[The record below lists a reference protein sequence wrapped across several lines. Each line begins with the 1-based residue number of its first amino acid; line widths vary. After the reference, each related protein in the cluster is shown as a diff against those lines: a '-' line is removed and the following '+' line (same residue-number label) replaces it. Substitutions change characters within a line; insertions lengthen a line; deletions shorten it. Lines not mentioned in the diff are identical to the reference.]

1 MAIKRR
7 EIKMYIEKVMI
18 LCIQTSYR
26 SARDHPFVFALVLFL
41 LVLYISFPCLFAF
54 LVSSSPVIV
63 CTTLLLGLL
72 LSYGE
77 PNIPEI
83 EKEDERT
90 QDMPSEEIGGSFK
103 HLYVKEDDN
112 LMVEEHVE
120 YRSHHEGIA
129 SMATERS
136 NAGEDIYEAT
146 NQNEG
151 TKKLD
156 AIVATNSLDGE
167 VNRENYN
174 KEKVIQEKELHGQE
188 IFKDRYLYVENPG
201 VTGVG
206 KIISSVGIADR
217 QETEDLM
224 LENGEPALDHHFD
237 SSLGLP
243 WQSIDNDHAS
253 SDTDSDRAESS
264 SPDAS
269 MADIIPMLDE
279 LHPLLDS
286 EHPQHVSISKSDV
299 DTEGSSSDHEPD
311 DNSVDEEGENHAE
324 EEDEE
329 AQEEKDDGMEAA
341 VKWTEDDQK
350 NVMDLGSSE
359 LERNRRLESLIAK
372 RRARKNLAFLME
384 RNLIDL
390 DASDSFL
397 SRDDLSRF
405 RVQVPP
411 ISAPRRNPFDI
422 PYDSEET
429 MDLLPIPGSA
439 PSSLLP
445 RRNPF
450 DIFYDEQEQN
460 SSLTGETWGHQDFVS
475 APHREVLYR
484 RNETF
489 SLGRRELQQERP
501 HSRLKSYFV
510 AENMD
515 SEGSST
521 FHRQF
526 SDKSESKVSYI
537 PESDTVSSVTD
548 QEYKR
553 ELEKQEFQQETE
565 LTPLGKH
572 DADVVDN
579 GSHTTEE
586 AELVDK
592 EVKNVHLTDDLEIDV
607 DTDLIIQESD
617 QVVEDSGAVE
627 EDIRDGIHLNPPIS
641 DYEKLDMVEQ
651 RYDQP
656 HSSSSDE
663 DKKDSETTFS
673 EQSLNLEQTRNLRE
687 SDYSTRVDQVHDY
700 KVAEPIY
707 DSSPLVAGKSF
718 SELSTV
724 DEAETDAVGAGQGDN
739 TSSSVKFHM
748 QKEDSEVGSSPSSI
762 EQNAA
767 TPIGNFV
774 SVNASVEEMASV
786 STGPFTS
793 GQSLISIEENE
804 PRSRE
809 ITDISKYDD
818 VIVGK
823 SASQE
828 GSIHTISCMIDEL
841 AAADSIN
848 HTNSSSLTAQSREAD
863 PIVVNMSHYTEIE
876 ETVEI
881 TQSSYSN
888 ISLLSDDSVSSELLK
903 PVPFMEKYSLSS
915 DHITV
920 KDSQLSNLDLAS
932 ISDDSRED
940 FKQQDKDP
948 GVTNEELKVNVSD
961 IEQQASFFWKSRE
974 DINHMDDCDKLFH
987 KPEVT
992 TSDLLSA
999 GHIHDGSLTGLQL
1012 ISLTE
1017 SITEIKASSGS
1028 DLSAS
1033 RDGIITEVLTKY
1045 EDGSLKMV
1053 DSSDE
1058 ESDEIHPVV
1067 LETDEMDE
1075 SLPTAM
1081 DGTADFHIE
1090 ELSSNQRGSLF
1101 MFQMDSQSEDISSAS
1116 RSSFVHDNTQLQFSE
1131 DRSSQYDDISSNQPS
1146 KGSFIESQEVSSAV
1160 SLPRVIESEV
1170 GSSYSSSGNF
1180 EQIVYNP
1187 KVHVFEASLVQEV
1200 NSGSNQLL
1208 QKTMVPSV
1216 SDSKIG
1222 EPMTAKLN
1230 LQLREMVAAESNTT
1244 DSELLVVEARSV
1256 EDIHS
1261 TFKQI
1266 SEELLEKSL
1275 YHEVGSQNLHES
1287 KSQNLQGTG
1296 DLDSKQMQSDL
1307 HVEAKSIEDRD
1318 MAFSQLSHSTSK
1330 KAPKATGAI
1339 DGYLEVCASE
1349 EQLETKV
1356 VEVQS
1361 ADEISFAF
1369 KEPVAS
1375 ETSTSMEQIGE
1386 KSGAEIVGDVPA
1398 SKTLTS
1404 KKTQKKHKR
1413 RNSVSSSSSSSSS
1426 SDSDFYENKK
1436 DD

>member
-63 CTTLLLGLL
+63 CTTLLLGFL

-206 KIISSVGIADR
+206 QIISSVGIADR

-224 LENGEPALDHHFD
+224 LENGEHALDHHFD

-299 DTEGSSSDHEPD
+299 DTECSSSDHEPD

-489 SLGRRELQQERP
+489 SLGTRELQQERP

-586 AELVDK
+586 AELVDI

-641 DYEKLDMVEQ
+641 DYEKLDVVKQ

-724 DEAETDAVGAGQGDN
+724 DEAETDAGQGDN
-739 TSSSVKFHM
+739 TSSLVKFHI
-748 QKEDSEVGSSPSSI
+748 QKEVSEVGSSPSSI

-767 TPIGNFV
+767 TPIGDFV

-804 PRSRE
+804 SRSRE

-848 HTNSSSLTAQSREAD
+848 HTNSSSLIAQSREAD

-888 ISLLSDDSVSSELLK
+888 ISLLSDDSVSSELQK

-915 DHITV
+915 DHITI

-974 DINHMDDCDKLFH
+974 DISHMDDCDKLFH
-987 KPEVT
+987 KPEVS
-992 TSDLLSA
+992 TSDLLSS

-1090 ELSSNQRGSLF
+1090 ELSSNQRGSLY

-1131 DRSSQYDDISSNQPS
+1131 DRSTQYDDISYNQPS

-1160 SLPRVIESEV
+1160 SLPRVIESEI

-1200 NSGSNQLL
+1200 NSASNQPL

-1349 EQLETKV
+1349 EQMETKV

>member
-63 CTTLLLGLL
+63 CTTLLLGFL

-206 KIISSVGIADR
+206 QIISSVGIADR

-224 LENGEPALDHHFD
+224 LENGEHALDHHFD

-299 DTEGSSSDHEPD
+299 DTECSSSDHEPD

-489 SLGRRELQQERP
+489 SLGTRELQQERP

-586 AELVDK
+586 AELVDI

-641 DYEKLDMVEQ
+641 DYEKLDVVKQ

-739 TSSSVKFHM
+739 TSSLVKFHI
-748 QKEDSEVGSSPSSI
+748 QKEVSEVGSSPSSI

-767 TPIGNFV
+767 TPIGDFV

-804 PRSRE
+804 SRSRE

-848 HTNSSSLTAQSREAD
+848 HTNSSSLIAQSREAD

-888 ISLLSDDSVSSELLK
+888 ISLLSDDSVSSELQK

-915 DHITV
+915 DHITI

-974 DINHMDDCDKLFH
+974 DISHMDDCDKLFH
-987 KPEVT
+987 KPEVS
-992 TSDLLSA
+992 TSDLLSS

-1090 ELSSNQRGSLF
+1090 ELSSNQRGSLY

-1131 DRSSQYDDISSNQPS
+1131 DRSTQYDDISYNQPS

-1160 SLPRVIESEV
+1160 SLPRVIESEI

-1200 NSGSNQLL
+1200 NSASNQPL

-1349 EQLETKV
+1349 EQMETKV

>member
-90 QDMPSEEIGGSFK
+90 RDMPSEEIGGSFK

-136 NAGEDIYEAT
+136 NAGEDIYEST

-489 SLGRRELQQERP
+489 SLGTRELQQERP

-586 AELVDK
+586 AELVDS

-641 DYEKLDMVEQ
+641 DYEKLDVVEQ

-748 QKEDSEVGSSPSSI
+748 QKEVSEVGSSPSSI

-767 TPIGNFV
+767 TPIGDFV

-786 STGPFTS
+786 SSGPFTS

-804 PRSRE
+804 SRSRE

-818 VIVGK
+818 VIIGK

-848 HTNSSSLTAQSREAD
+848 HTNSSSLTAQSRVAD

-888 ISLLSDDSVSSELLK
+888 ISLLSDDSVSSELQK

-974 DINHMDDCDKLFH
+974 DISHMDDCDKLFH
-987 KPEVT
+987 KPEVS

-1090 ELSSNQRGSLF
+1090 ELSSNQRGSLS

-1131 DRSSQYDDISSNQPS
+1131 DRSTQYDDISSNQPS

-1160 SLPRVIESEV
+1160 SLPRVIESEI

-1200 NSGSNQLL
+1200 NSASNQPL

-1296 DLDSKQMQSDL
+1296 DHDSKQMQSDL
-1307 HVEAKSIEDRD
+1307 HVEAKSIEDID

>member
-41 LVLYISFPCLFAF
+41 LVLYRSFPCLFAF

-311 DNSVDEEGENHAE
+311 DNSVDEEGENRAE

-439 PSSLLP
+439 PSSLLS

-526 SDKSESKVSYI
+526 SDKSELKVSYI

-579 GSHTTEE
+579 GSRTTEE
-586 AELVDK
+586 AELVDI
-592 EVKNVHLTDDLEIDV
+592 EEKNVHLTDDLEIDV
-607 DTDLIIQESD
+607 DSDLIIQESD

-641 DYEKLDMVEQ
+641 DYEKLDVVEQ

-687 SDYSTRVDQVHDY
+687 SDYSTRVDQVHDC

-724 DEAETDAVGAGQGDN
+724 DEAETDAGQGDN

-748 QKEDSEVGSSPSSI
+748 QKEVSEVGSSPSSI

-767 TPIGNFV
+767 SPIGDFV

-786 STGPFTS
+786 KTGPFTS

-804 PRSRE
+804 SRSRE
-809 ITDISKYDD
+809 ITDFSKYDD

-888 ISLLSDDSVSSELLK
+888 ISLLSDDSVSSELQK

-948 GVTNEELKVNVSD
+948 GVSNEELKVNVPD
-961 IEQQASFFWKSRE
+961 IEQQASFLWKSRE
-974 DINHMDDCDKLFH
+974 DISHMDDCDKLFH
-987 KPEVT
+987 KPEVS

-1075 SLPTAM
+1075 SLPTEM
-1081 DGTADFHIE
+1081 DGAADFHIE
-1090 ELSSNQRGSLF
+1090 DLSSNQRGSLF
-1101 MFQMDSQSEDISSAS
+1101 MFQMDSQCEDISSAS

-1131 DRSSQYDDISSNQPS
+1131 DRSTQYDDISSNQPS

-1160 SLPRVIESEV
+1160 SLPRVIESEI

-1200 NSGSNQLL
+1200 NSASNQPL
-1208 QKTMVPSV
+1208 QKTMVSSV

-1296 DLDSKQMQSDL
+1296 DHDSKQMQSDL
-1307 HVEAKSIEDRD
+1307 HVEAKSIEDID

-1375 ETSTSMEQIGE
+1375 ETSKSMEQIGE

>member
-90 QDMPSEEIGGSFK
+90 RDMPSEEIGGSFK

-136 NAGEDIYEAT
+136 NAGEDIYEST

-489 SLGRRELQQERP
+489 SLGTRELQQERP

-586 AELVDK
+586 AELVDS

-641 DYEKLDMVEQ
+641 DYEKLDVVEQ

-724 DEAETDAVGAGQGDN
+724 DEAETDAGQGDN

-748 QKEDSEVGSSPSSI
+748 QKEVSEVGSSPSSI

-767 TPIGNFV
+767 TPIGDFV

-786 STGPFTS
+786 SSGPFTS

-804 PRSRE
+804 SRSRE

-818 VIVGK
+818 VIIGK

-848 HTNSSSLTAQSREAD
+848 HTNSSSLTAQSRVAD

-888 ISLLSDDSVSSELLK
+888 ISLLSDDSVSSELQK

-974 DINHMDDCDKLFH
+974 DISHMDDCDKLFH
-987 KPEVT
+987 KPEVS

-1090 ELSSNQRGSLF
+1090 ELSSNQRGSLS

-1131 DRSSQYDDISSNQPS
+1131 DRSTQYDDISSNQPS

-1160 SLPRVIESEV
+1160 SLPRVIESEI

-1200 NSGSNQLL
+1200 NSASNQPL

-1296 DLDSKQMQSDL
+1296 DHDSKQMQSDL
-1307 HVEAKSIEDRD
+1307 HVEAKSIEDID

>member
-1 MAIKRR
+1 MREEGVLGFFGRSDPDPLGKQEGKVEERFGFGLSQATQRKEREREDMAIKRK

-18 LCIQTSYR
+18 LCIRTSYR

-41 LVLYISFPCLFAF
+41 LVLYRSCPCLFAF

-83 EKEDERT
+83 EKVDERT
-90 QDMPSEEIGGSFK
+90 QDIPSEEIGGSAN

-112 LMVEEHVE
+112 LTVEEHVE

-129 SMATERS
+129 SMGAERS
-136 NAGEDIYEAT
+136 SAGEDIYEAT
-146 NQNEG
+146 SQNEG
-151 TKKLD
+151 TTKKLD
-156 AIVATNSLDGE
+156 AIVGTSSFHGE
-167 VNRENYN
+167 VNTANYN
-174 KEKVIQEKELHGQE
+174 KEKIIQEKELHGLE
-188 IFKDRYLYVENPG
+188 IFKDRHLYVEKPG
-201 VTGVG
+201 VTEVG
-206 KIISSVGIADR
+206 KSISSIGITDR

-224 LENGEPALDHHFD
+224 MENSETSLDHHFD

-243 WQSIDNDHAS
+243 WQSIDNDHAC
-253 SDTDSDRAESS
+253 SDTESDRAESS

-286 EHPQHVSISKSDV
+286 EHPQHISISKSDV

-311 DNSVDEEGENHAE
+311 DNSVDEESENHAE

-359 LERNRRLESLIAK
+359 LERNRR
-372 RRARKNLAFLME
+372 
-384 RNLIDL
+384 
-390 DASDSFL
+390 
-397 SRDDLSRF
+397 DDLSRF

-429 MDLLPIPGSA
+429 MDMPPIPGSA

-460 SSLTGETWGHQDFVS
+460 SSLTGETWGHQDLVS

-565 LTPLGKH
+565 LTPLAKH

-579 GSHTTEE
+579 GSHMSKE
-586 AELVDK
+586 AELVDI
-592 EVKNVHLTDDLEIDV
+592 EEKNVHLTNALEIDV
-607 DTDLIIQESD
+607 DTDLIIQESGR
-617 QVVEDSGAVE
+617 VVEDSGAVE
-627 EDIRDGIHLNPPIS
+627 EDIRDGIHLNLPIS
-641 DYEKLDMVEQ
+641 DYEKLDVVEQ
-651 RYDQP
+651 RYDEP

-663 DKKDSETTFS
+663 DKKDSEITFS
-673 EQSLNLEQTRNLRE
+673 EQSLYLQQTRNLRE
-687 SDYSTRVDQVHDY
+687 SDYLTRVDQAYDY

-707 DSSPLVAGKSF
+707 DSDPLAAGKSF
-718 SELSTV
+718 YELSTV
-724 DEAETDAVGAGQGDN
+724 DEALTDAGQGDN

-748 QKEDSEVGSSPSSI
+748 QLEVSEVGSSPSSI
-762 EQNAA
+762 EQNAVS
-767 TPIGNFV
+767 PIGDFV

-793 GQSLISIEENE
+793 
-804 PRSRE
+804 
-809 ITDISKYDD
+809 
-818 VIVGK
+818 VGK

-863 PIVVNMSHYTEIE
+863 PIVVNMNPSTERE

-881 TQSSYSN
+881 TPTFYSN
-888 ISLLSDDSVSSELLK
+888 ISLLSDDSVSSELQK
-903 PVPFMEKYSLSS
+903 PVPSMEKYSLSS
-915 DHITV
+915 DDNTV
-920 KDSQLSNLDLAS
+920 KESQLSNLDLPS
-932 ISDDSRED
+932 VSSESQED
-940 FKQQDKDP
+940 FKQKDEDL
-948 GVTNEELKVNVSD
+948 GFTNEDLRVNVSD
-961 IEQQASFFWKSRE
+961 IEQQASFSWKSRE
-974 DINHMDDCDKLFH
+974 DISHKDDCDKLIH
-987 KPEVT
+987 KPEVS

-999 GHIHDGSLTGLQL
+999 GHIHDGSLTGLEL

-1017 SITEIKASSGS
+1017 SIIEIKTSSGS

-1033 RDGIITEVLTKY
+1033 RDGIINAVLTKD

-1075 SLPTAM
+1075 SLPTEM
-1081 DGTADFHIE
+1081 DGAADFHIE
-1090 ELSSNQRGSLF
+1090 ELSSNQQGSVF

-1116 RSSFVHDNTQLQFSE
+1116 RSSFEHDNTQLQFSE
-1131 DRSSQYDDISSNQPS
+1131 DGSNPYDDMSSNQPS
-1146 KGSFIESQEVSSAV
+1146 KGSFIESQEVSSAA
-1160 SLPRVIESEV
+1160 SLPGVIESEI
-1170 GSSYSSSGNF
+1170 GSSYSSSKNF
-1180 EQIVYNP
+1180 EQTVYNP
-1187 KVHVFEASLVQEV
+1187 KVHVLEASLVQEV
-1200 NSGSNQLL
+1200 NSVSNQLL
-1208 QKTMVPSV
+1208 QKTMVSCV
-1216 SDSKIG
+1216 SDSKIDK
-1222 EPMTAKLN
+1222 PMTAKLV
-1230 LQLREMVAAESNTT
+1230 LQSREMDAAESNTT
-1244 DSELLVVEARSV
+1244 NSELLVVENFQA
-1256 EDIHS
+1256 
-1261 TFKQI
+1261 
-1266 SEELLEKSL
+1266 
-1275 YHEVGSQNLHES
+1275 
-1287 KSQNLQGTG
+1287 TG

-1307 HVEAKSIEDRD
+1307 HVVEAKSIEDID
-1318 MAFSQLSHSTSK
+1318 MAFSQLSHSSGK

-1339 DGYLEVCASE
+1339 DGYLEVSASE
-1349 EQLETKV
+1349 EQMETKV
-1356 VEVQS
+1356 LEVQS
-1361 ADEISFAF
+1361 ADELSFAF
-1369 KEPVAS
+1369 KEPVES
-1375 ETSTSMEQIGE
+1375 ETSTSMELIGTP
-1386 KSGAEIVGDVPA
+1386 SQAQALVPA
-1398 SKTLTS
+1398 QVILISTKIRKTT
-1404 KKTQKKHKR
+1404 KVKTQMVMKIFVVLTVELTGGIDVHGLA
-1413 RNSVSSSSSSSSS
+1413 
-1426 SDSDFYENKK
+1426 DFS
-1436 DD
+1436 

>member
-1 MAIKRR
+1 MAIKRK

-18 LCIQTSYR
+18 LCIRTSYR

-41 LVLYISFPCLFAF
+41 LVLYRSFPCLFAF

-63 CTTLLLGLL
+63 CTTLLLGLF

-90 QDMPSEEIGGSFK
+90 RDIPSEEIGGSAK

-112 LMVEEHVE
+112 LTVEEHVE

-129 SMATERS
+129 SMAIERS
-136 NAGEDIYEAT
+136 NAGKDIYEAA

-156 AIVATNSLDGE
+156 AIVDTSSLDGE

-188 IFKDRYLYVENPG
+188 IFKDRYLYVEDPG
-201 VTGVG
+201 VTGVD

-224 LENGEPALDHHFD
+224 LENGQPALDHHFD

-243 WQSIDNDHAS
+243 WQSIDNDRAS
-253 SDTDSDRAESS
+253 SDTESDRAESS

-286 EHPQHVSISKSDV
+286 EHPQHVSKSDV

-311 DNSVDEEGENHAE
+311 DDSVDEEGENHAE

-384 RNLIDL
+384 RNLIDF
-390 DASDSFL
+390 DVSDSFL

-429 MDLLPIPGSA
+429 MDLPPIPGSA

-489 SLGRRELQQERP
+489 SLGRRELQHERP

-565 LTPLGKH
+565 PTPPGKH

-579 GSHTTEE
+579 GSHTSEE
-586 AELVDK
+586 AELVDI
-592 EVKNVHLTDDLEIDV
+592 EEKNVHLTDDLEIDV

-617 QVVEDSGAVE
+617 RVVEDSGAVE
-627 EDIRDGIHLNPPIS
+627 EDIRDGIHLIPPIS
-641 DYEKLDMVEQ
+641 DYEKSDVVEQ
-651 RYDQP
+651 RYDEP

-673 EQSLNLEQTRNLRE
+673 EQSLNLEQTGNLRE
-687 SDYSTRVDQVHDY
+687 SDYSTRVDQVYDY

-707 DSSPLVAGKSF
+707 DSSPLMAGKSF

-724 DEAETDAVGAGQGDN
+724 DEAVTDAVGAGQGDN
-739 TSSSVKFHM
+739 TGSSVKFHM
-748 QKEDSEVGSSPSSI
+748 QKEVSEVGSSPSSI

-767 TPIGNFV
+767 SPIGDFV
-774 SVNASVEEMASV
+774 SVNASMEEMASI

-804 PRSRE
+804 SRSRE
-809 ITDISKYDD
+809 IADISKYDD

-823 SASQE
+823 SASQD
-828 GSIHTISCMIDEL
+828 GSIHTISCTIDEP
-841 AAADSIN
+841 AAADCIN
-848 HTNSSSLTAQSREAD
+848 HTNSSSLTAHSRKAD
-863 PIVVNMSHYTEIE
+863 PIVVNMSHYTERE
-876 ETVEI
+876 EMVEI
-881 TQSSYSN
+881 TRSSYSN
-888 ISLLSDDSVSSELLK
+888 ISLLSDDSVSSELQK

-920 KDSQLSNLDLAS
+920 KESQLGNLDLPS
-932 ISDDSRED
+932 FSDESRED
-940 FKQQDKDP
+940 FKQKDKVA
-948 GVTNEELKVNVSD
+948 GFTNEELKVNVSD

-974 DINHMDDCDKLFH
+974 DISHMDDCDKLFH
-987 KPEVT
+987 KPEVS

-1028 DLSAS
+1028 DQSAS
-1033 RDGIITEVLTKY
+1033 RDGIITAVLTKY

-1075 SLPTAM
+1075 SLPTEM
-1081 DGTADFHIE
+1081 DGAADFHIE
-1090 ELSSNQRGSLF
+1090 ELLSNQQGSVF
-1101 MFQMDSQSEDISSAS
+1101 MFQMDSQSENISSAS

-1131 DRSSQYDDISSNQPS
+1131 DRSTPYDDTSNQPS
-1146 KGSFIESQEVSSAV
+1146 KGSFIESQEVSSAA
-1160 SLPRVIESEV
+1160 SLPGVIESEI
-1170 GSSYSSSGNF
+1170 GSSYSSSRNL
-1180 EQIVYNP
+1180 EQTVYNP
-1187 KVHVFEASLVQEV
+1187 KVHVLEASLVQEA
-1200 NSGSNQLL
+1200 
-1208 QKTMVPSV
+1208 MVSSV

-1222 EPMTAKLN
+1222 EPMTAKLD
-1230 LQLREMVAAESNTT
+1230 LQSRELDAAESNTT
-1244 DSELLVVEARSV
+1244 GSELLVVETRSV
-1256 EDIHS
+1256 EDIHP

-1266 SEELLEKSL
+1266 SEEFLEKSL
-1275 YHEVGSQNLHES
+1275 YNEVGSQNLHES

-1296 DLDSKQMQSDL
+1296 DLDSKQTQSDL
-1307 HVEAKSIEDRD
+1307 HVVEAKSIEDID

-1339 DGYLEVCASE
+1339 DGYLEVRASE

-1356 VEVQS
+1356 LEVQS
-1361 ADEISFAF
+1361 ADEITFAF

-1375 ETSTSMEQIGE
+1375 ETSTSMKLIGE
-1386 KSGAEIVGDVPA
+1386 NSGAEIVGDVPA

>member
-1 MAIKRR
+1 MAIKRK

-26 SARDHPFVFALVLFL
+26 SARDHPLVFSLVLFL
-41 LVLYISFPCLFAF
+41 LVLYRSFPCLFAF

-90 QDMPSEEIGGSFK
+90 QDMPLEEIGGSFK

-156 AIVATNSLDGE
+156 AIVATNSLVGE

-224 LENGEPALDHHFD
+224 QENGEPALDHHFD
-237 SSLGLP
+237 SSLRLP

-253 SDTDSDRAESS
+253 SDTESDRAESS

-390 DASDSFL
+390 DASDTFL

-411 ISAPRRNPFDI
+411 ISAPRRNPFDL

-460 SSLTGETWGHQDFVS
+460 SSLTGETWDHQDFVS

-489 SLGRRELQQERP
+489 SLGRRELQHERP

-526 SDKSESKVSYI
+526 SDKSESKVSYV

-553 ELEKQEFQQETE
+553 ALEKQEFQQETE

-586 AELVDK
+586 AELVDI
-592 EVKNVHLTDDLEIDV
+592 EEKNVHLTDDLKIDV

-617 QVVEDSGAVE
+617 RVVEDSGAVE

-641 DYEKLDMVEQ
+641 DYEKLDVVEQ

-673 EQSLNLEQTRNLRE
+673 EQSLNLEQTRNLGE

-707 DSSPLVAGKSF
+707 DSSPLVAGKSL

-724 DEAETDAVGAGQGDN
+724 DEAETDAGKG
-739 TSSSVKFHM
+739 
-748 QKEDSEVGSSPSSI
+748 
-762 EQNAA
+762 
-767 TPIGNFV
+767 
-774 SVNASVEEMASV
+774 
-786 STGPFTS
+786 
-793 GQSLISIEENE
+793 
-804 PRSRE
+804 
-809 ITDISKYDD
+809 TD
-818 VIVGK
+818 
-823 SASQE
+823 
-828 GSIHTISCMIDEL
+828 
-841 AAADSIN
+841 
-848 HTNSSSLTAQSREAD
+848 
-863 PIVVNMSHYTEIE
+863 
-876 ETVEI
+876 
-881 TQSSYSN
+881 
-888 ISLLSDDSVSSELLK
+888 
-903 PVPFMEKYSLSS
+903 
-915 DHITV
+915 
-920 KDSQLSNLDLAS
+920 
-932 ISDDSRED
+932 
-940 FKQQDKDP
+940 
-948 GVTNEELKVNVSD
+948 
-961 IEQQASFFWKSRE
+961 
-974 DINHMDDCDKLFH
+974 
-987 KPEVT
+987 
-992 TSDLLSA
+992 SDLLA
-999 GHIHDGSLTGLQL
+999 HI
-1012 ISLTE
+1012 
-1017 SITEIKASSGS
+1017 
-1028 DLSAS
+1028 
-1033 RDGIITEVLTKY
+1033 
-1045 EDGSLKMV
+1045 
-1053 DSSDE
+1053 
-1058 ESDEIHPVV
+1058 P
-1067 LETDEMDE
+1067 
-1075 SLPTAM
+1075 
-1081 DGTADFHIE
+1081 F
-1090 ELSSNQRGSLF
+1090 
-1101 MFQMDSQSEDISSAS
+1101 
-1116 RSSFVHDNTQLQFSE
+1116 
-1131 DRSSQYDDISSNQPS
+1131 
-1146 KGSFIESQEVSSAV
+1146 
-1160 SLPRVIESEV
+1160 
-1170 GSSYSSSGNF
+1170 
-1180 EQIVYNP
+1180 
-1187 KVHVFEASLVQEV
+1187 
-1200 NSGSNQLL
+1200 
-1208 QKTMVPSV
+1208 
-1216 SDSKIG
+1216 
-1222 EPMTAKLN
+1222 
-1230 LQLREMVAAESNTT
+1230 
-1244 DSELLVVEARSV
+1244 
-1256 EDIHS
+1256 
-1261 TFKQI
+1261 
-1266 SEELLEKSL
+1266 
-1275 YHEVGSQNLHES
+1275 
-1287 KSQNLQGTG
+1287 
-1296 DLDSKQMQSDL
+1296 
-1307 HVEAKSIEDRD
+1307 
-1318 MAFSQLSHSTSK
+1318 
-1330 KAPKATGAI
+1330 
-1339 DGYLEVCASE
+1339 GYCW
-1349 EQLETKV
+1349 
-1356 VEVQS
+1356 
-1361 ADEISFAF
+1361 
-1369 KEPVAS
+1369 
-1375 ETSTSMEQIGE
+1375 
-1386 KSGAEIVGDVPA
+1386 
-1398 SKTLTS
+1398 
-1404 KKTQKKHKR
+1404 
-1413 RNSVSSSSSSSSS
+1413 
-1426 SDSDFYENKK
+1426 
-1436 DD
+1436 

>member
-724 DEAETDAVGAGQGDN
+724 DEAETDAGQGDN